1 MTEFYL
7 DTFTAD
13 KSFPF
18 FAQLGGHDEPLYMHD
33 HVDFAELSLIT
44 DGSARHVVGNDSY
57 PISVGDVF
65 VIHQRIPHG
74 FEETDKLRLYNIMF
88 DPKLLPES
96 DIAESSGFRALFAPE
111 KASRSFSSH
120 LTLEPR
126 DFDLAAHLFRR
137 IYREYT
143 EKRVGWKTAVQGD
156 FLRLTVTL
164 SRLYDFDR
172 VKDGHGMEKISGA
185 AAYIEQNYAENI
197 SVARLAEM
205 SNYSVRQFI
214 RLFKKAFGCIPTE
227 YIANLR
233 MQKARELLRGK
244 NASITD
250 IALYC
255 GYGDSNYF
263 SRIFRKYNGMTPSE
277 YRARF

>member
-1 MTEFYL
+1 MTDFYL
-7 DTFTAD
+7 NAFTNDEA
-13 KSFPF
+13 FPF
-18 FAQLGGHDEPLYMHD
+18 FVQHGGHDEPLYRHT

-44 DGSARHVVGNDSY
+44 DGSARHVVDGDSY
-57 PISVGDVF
+57 PIASGDVF
-65 VIHQRIPHG
+65 VIHRKVPHS

-88 DPKLLPES
+88 DPKLLPDS
-96 DIAESSGFRALFAPE
+96 DIAESEGFKALFAPE
-111 KASRSFSSH
+111 KAGRGFSSH
-120 LTLEPR
+120 LSLDPR
-126 DFDLAAHLFRR
+126 DLDLVAHLFRR

-156 FLRLTVTL
+156 FLKLTVTL

-172 VKDGHGMEKISGA
+172 VKDGNGMEKISGA

-244 NASITD
+244 TVSITD

-277 YRARF
+277 YRERF

>member
-1 MTEFYL
+1 ML
-7 DTFTAD
+7 DFHLKDFTND
-13 KSFPF
+13 ESFPL
-18 FAQLGGHDEPLYMHD
+18 FAQLGGHDEPLYIHT
-33 HVDFAELSLIT
+33 HADFAELSLIT
-44 DGSARHVVGNDSY
+44 DGKANHIVGSESY
-57 PISVGDVF
+57 PITSGEVF
-65 VIHQRIPHG
+65 VIHKEIPHG

-88 DPKLLPES
+88 DPKLLPDS
-96 DIAESSGFRALFAPE
+96 DISETTGFKALFSPE
-111 KASRSFSSH
+111 RVNRSFSSH
-120 LTLEPR
+120 LSLDPKDMESV
-126 DFDLAAHLFRR
+126 AHLFRR
-137 IYREYT
+137 IYREYS
-143 EKRVGWKTAVQGD
+143 EKRVGWKTAVHGD
-156 FLRLTVTL
+156 LLRLTVIL
-164 SRLYDFDR
+164 SRLYDFGR
-172 VKDGHGMEKISGA
+172 VKDVHGMDKMAGA
-185 AAYIEQNYAENI
+185 AAFIEQNYPENI

-205 SNYSVRQFI
+205 SNYSLRQFI

-244 NASITD
+244 TVSITD

>member
-1 MTEFYL
+1 MMEFFL
-7 DTFTAD
+7 DTFTGD
-13 KSFPF
+13 KDFPF
-18 FAQLGGHDEPLYMHD
+18 FAQLGGHDEPLYMHT
-33 HVDFAELSLIT
+33 HADFAELSFIT
-44 DGSARHVVGNDSY
+44 DGRARHVVDGDSY
-57 PISVGDVF
+57 QIESGDVF
-65 VIHQRIPHG
+65 VIHESVAHG
-74 FEETDKLRLYNIMF
+74 YEETDKLRLYNIMF
-88 DPKLLPES
+88 DPKLLPDS
-96 DIAESSGFRALFAPE
+96 DISESSGFKALFAPE
-111 KASRSFSSH
+111 KNVRSFSSH
-120 LTLEPR
+120 MRLAPR
-126 DFDLAAHLFRR
+126 DFELAAHLFRR
-137 IYREYT
+137 IYREYS

-172 VKDGHGMEKISGA
+172 VKDDHGMEKIAGA
-185 AAYIEQNYAENI
+185 AAFIEQNYAENI
-197 SVARLAEM
+197 SVTRLAEM
-205 SNYSVRQFI
+205 SNYSLRQFI

-244 NASITD
+244 TVSITD

-263 SRIFRKYNGMTPSE
+263 SRIFRKYNGITPSE

>member
-7 DTFTAD
+7 DTFTTD

-18 FAQLGGHDEPLYMHD
+18 FAQLGGHDEPLYMHT

-44 DGSARHVVGNDSY
+44 DGSARHNVGSESY
-57 PISVGDVF
+57 PVAEGEVF
-65 VIHQRIPHG
+65 VIHEGMAHG

-88 DPKLLPES
+88 DPKLLPAS
-96 DIAESSGFRALFAPE
+96 DIAESSGFKALFAPE
-111 KASRSFSSH
+111 RASRGFSSR
-120 LTLEPR
+120 LSLDQRDLE
-126 DFDLAAHLFRR
+126 LVAHLFRR
-137 IYREYT
+137 IYREYS

-156 FLRLTVTL
+156 FLKLTVTL

-172 VKDGHGMEKISGA
+172 VKDGNGMEKISGA
-185 AAYIEQNYAENI
+185 AAYIEQNYSENI
-197 SVARLAEM
+197 SVAKLAEM

-214 RLFKKAFGCIPTE
+214 RLFKKAFGCVPTE
-227 YIANLR
+227 YITNLR

-244 NASITD
+244 TVSITD

-263 SRIFRKYNGMTPSE
+263 SRIFRKYNGITPSE